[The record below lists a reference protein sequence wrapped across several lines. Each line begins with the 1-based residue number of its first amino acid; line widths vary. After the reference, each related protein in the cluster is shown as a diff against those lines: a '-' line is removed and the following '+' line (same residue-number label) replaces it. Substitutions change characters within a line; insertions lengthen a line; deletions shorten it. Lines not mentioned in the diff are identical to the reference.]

1 MRFDDSLDTVLAAD
15 MSGPAAVEW
24 TWRQLVDLIG
34 RRRAEGPSR
43 AHDEAIARLHAIR
56 PKVSRKARLAA
67 ARGLERANPP
77 AALVALFADQELA
90 VAAPVVRGAR
100 LAAGEWVALLPAMM
114 PATRGIMRL
123 RTDLPEPVVGA
134 LAAFGPTDF
143 VLYGELADV
152 VPALSEPESAAKPD
166 PTPVPEPIGEPISEL
181 GPPRFVPPEPNPFMT
196 IAEVARTMPLVV
208 EAIEYED
215 EVADTPDLSPQPIE
229 APEPTREDFEIP
241 ALVARIAAHQR
252 TGGGLGKATGPR
264 PAEAPATSFRFE
276 TNAAG
281 LIRWVEGVERGP
293 LIGLSLTAGR
303 DGRPAHVDGVAAGAL
318 AHRGRFSDAR
328 LEVGGT
334 SDAAGSWRISGA
346 PVFDHASGRFT
357 GYRGTARRPRA
368 DEAPHPSGAGGGD
381 ALRQLVHELRTPA
394 NAISGFAEMIE
405 HQLLGPVPDAYRE
418 QAASI
423 RGQTVGL
430 LDAIDDLD
438 TAARLETKR
447 LDLRAEQV
455 ALAPLADRI
464 LSQLAPLAQ
473 LRDATI
479 TIDMADAVAAGD
491 AVAIERLLSRFLT
504 ALVSSARA
512 GERIAGQA
520 LTDKDHVVLS
530 MSRPVAFV
538 APGGAL
544 FDADAEAEAAAEDG
558 PLLGTGFGFRLA
570 RRLASELGG
579 SLSVEAEAL
588 TLRLPAAVDRGVEQ
602 ATR

>member
-15 MSGPAAVEW
+15 MTGPAAIEW

-34 RRRAEGPSR
+34 RRQSR
-43 AHDEAIARLHAIR
+43 VREDAIARLHAIR
-56 PKVSRKARLAA
+56 PQVTRDARLAA
-67 ARGLERANPP
+67 ARGLERADPP
-77 AALVALFADQELA
+77 AALVALFVDQELA
-90 VAAPVVRGAR
+90 IAGPVMRGAR
-100 LAAGEWVALLPAMM
+100 LSGPEWTALLPAML
-114 PATRGIMRL
+114 PATRGVLRL
-123 RTDLPEPVVGA
+123 RDDLPVDVVRA

-143 VLYGELADV
+143 ALHGEI
-152 VPALSEPESAAKPD
+152 AAQASTAVEPD
-166 PTPVPEPIGEPISEL
+166 PVAAPPVNEL
-181 GPPRFVPPEPNPFMT
+181 GTPSFVPPEPDPFVT
-196 IAEVARTMPLVV
+196 IADVARGIPVV
-208 EAIEYED
+208 AEAIRQED
-215 EVADTPDLSPQPIE
+215 AEEEVIEDPIIS
-229 APEPTREDFEIP
+229 EPVDEPSREDFEIP

-252 TGGGLGKATGPR
+252 VIGGETPFAAPR
-264 PAEAPATSFRFE
+264 PAATPTSFRFE
-276 TNAAG
+276 TDAAG

-368 DEAPHPSGAGGGD
+368 DEAPHPINAAASD

-423 RGQTVGL
+423 RGQTGGL

-438 TAARLETKR
+438 TAARLESSR
-447 LDLRAEQV
+447 LDLRADRV
-455 ALAPLADRI
+455 PLAPLIARI
-464 LSQLAPLAQ
+464 LDQLEPLTE
-473 LRDATI
+473 LRGASLTLAGDG
-479 TIDMADAVAAGD
+479 AVVAGD
-491 AVAIERLLSRFLT
+491 AIAIERLLSRFLT
-504 ALVSSARA
+504 ALVSSARR
-512 GERIAGQA
+512 GEHLSGQVIDDGE
-520 LTDKDHVVLS
+520 TVVLG
-530 MSRPVAFV
+530 MTRPAGFV
-538 APGGAL
+538 APSGAL
-544 FDADAEAEAAAEDG
+544 FEADAEAEAANKGG

-570 RRLASELGG
+570 RRLAIELGG
-579 SLSVEAEAL
+579 SLAVEAEAL
-588 TLRLPAAVDRGVEQ
+588 TLRLPAAVERSVEQ
-602 ATR
+602 ATS